1 MQELLKYIFVE
12 DELTI
17 ALIVVKAK
25 TNFLV
30 YASLG
35 PHKQA
40 LLDIAHKDFAKLSRK
55 TKIQYSLRFGN
66 STKDHILGEIQQKFS
81 AMLEGRYQVG
91 LTYEYLFGTTFEH
104 KVWDELVKVQSGR
117 MITYG
122 AIAKNIGSPK
132 AYRAVGSAIG
142 KNKLAIIIPCH
153 RCRPSSGSI
162 GNFKWGPEL
171 KRKLSARETLSQRSI
186 YFT

>member
-1 MQELLKYIFVE
+1 MKYIFVE
-12 DELTI
+12 DQLTI
-17 ALIVVKAK
+17 ALLIVKAK

-55 TKIQYSLRFGN
+55 TKTQYLLQFGN
-66 STKDHILGEIQQKFS
+66 PTKDRSLGGIQQKFL
-81 AMLEGRYQVG
+81 AMLEGRYQVE
-91 LTYEYLFGTTFEH
+91 LTHEYLFGTTFEH
-104 KVWDELVKVQSGR
+104 KVWNELVKVQSGR

-132 AYRAVGSAIG
+132 AYRAVGSAVG
-142 KNKLAIIIPCH
+142 KNKLAVVIPCH
-153 RCRPSSGSI
+153 RCRPSNGSI
-162 GNFKWGPEL
+162 GNFRWGSEL

-186 YFT
+186 YYT